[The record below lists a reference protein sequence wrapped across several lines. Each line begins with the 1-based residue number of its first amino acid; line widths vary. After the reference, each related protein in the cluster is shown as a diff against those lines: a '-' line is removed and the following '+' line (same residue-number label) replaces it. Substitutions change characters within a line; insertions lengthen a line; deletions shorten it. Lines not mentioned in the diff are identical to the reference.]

1 MINTTYFGIKYG
13 LMVFIDYTTK
23 TVLHYRVIQHETN
36 ALYKLG
42 IEYIKSQGIDIKS
55 ITCDIR

>member
-1 MINTTYFGIKYG
+1 
-13 LMVFIDYTTK
+13 MVFIDYTTK